1 MYFNMAHPGAQPN
14 ELWSECC
21 AMDDIH
27 TRTDDPNDLEEPAAY
42 AAAGS
47 LFISSISLYLS
58 RKI

>member
-47 LFISSISLYLS
+47 LFISSI
-58 RKI
+58 